1 MVSVSAS
8 VAFQSMNAGLFPH
21 RYHWQPSIATFGVT
35 HVKSSRQ
42 SDPLYYS
49 ESNVCLLS
57 VIVSS
62 GEIPRVTPRLG
73 FLARD
78 IGRLCVLFRI
88 LSVGNKI
95 SVVNSLRVANI

>member
-1 MVSVSAS
+1 MLS
-8 VAFQSMNAGLFPH
+8 L
-21 RYHWQPSIATFGVT
+21 
-35 HVKSSRQ
+35 Q
-42 SDPLYYS
+42 SDPLYS

-88 LSVGNKI
+88 LSVGKI